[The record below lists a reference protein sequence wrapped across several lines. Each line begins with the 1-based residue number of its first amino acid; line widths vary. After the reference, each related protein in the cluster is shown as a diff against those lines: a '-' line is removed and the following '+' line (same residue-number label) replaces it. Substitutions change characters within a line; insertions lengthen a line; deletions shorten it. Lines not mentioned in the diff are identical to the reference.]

1 MGWGV
6 PLKLSLQTMLV
17 ELHCPIPGCTG
28 HRLHADDAYMPG
40 GGGGGGGVAGLNG
53 DAHDM
58 SSLMS
63 NDSPGTSISK
73 STSGDDMPHALSK
86 VSTTRGHARKHAR
99 L

>member
-1 MGWGV
+1 M
-6 PLKLSLQTMLV
+6 S
-17 ELHCPIPGCTG
+17 
-28 HRLHADDAYMPG
+28 G
-40 GGGGGGGVAGLNG
+40 GGGAAGVNG

-86 VSTTRGHARKHAR
+86 VSATRGHACKLVRR
-99 L
+99 

>member
-1 MGWGV
+1 M
-6 PLKLSLQTMLV
+6 S
-17 ELHCPIPGCTG
+17 
-28 HRLHADDAYMPG
+28 G
-40 GGGGGGGVAGLNG
+40 GGGAAGVNG

-86 VSTTRGHARKHAR
+86 VSTTRRHAR